1 MQSSGLLSD
10 GPVISPAAYAYR
22 SLDFRQIPPLLE
34 PKSWLSGGIL
44 KVRHAF
50 GLQSVG
56 VRTQGSR
63 LKIWTTKSCMN
74 SSEDIKRV
82 APLQLESSVGQFLSQ
97 ILQNHPHLLTA
108 AVDQQL
114 ERLQE
119 DRDAQAKDSV
129 AATDVLYKRIAEVK
143 AKEMQASLE
152 EIIYA
157 LVVHRFMD
165 ANISL
170 IPTISP
176 SSDPLGKVD
185 IWPYQEQKLMS
196 IHSMEAYEM
205 IESHLSLV
213 LGGSQ
218 FPDPL
223 DSVVQIS
230 KLRVGKLYAASI
242 MYGYFLKR
250 VDERFQLEQSVETL
264 PKHIEEESMPSENGL
279 PNDEIWD
286 VTSWFQAS
294 IGDDYE
300 GYHGT
305 SDPNEVKN
313 AYKLRSYVTH
323 LDGDTLQRYA
333 TIRSKAAVSI
343 IEKQTQ
349 ALFGRPDIKIAED
362 GTLDTSNDELI
373 GLTFAGLTN
382 LVLEAVAF
390 GSYLWQVES
399 YVDSRYSF
407 VNR

>member
-1 MQSSGLLSD
+1 
-10 GPVISPAAYAYR
+10 
-22 SLDFRQIPPLLE
+22 
-34 PKSWLSGGIL
+34 
-44 KVRHAF
+44 
-50 GLQSVG
+50 
-56 VRTQGSR
+56 
-63 LKIWTTKSCMN
+63 MN
-74 SSEDIKRV
+74 SSEDTKRV
-82 APLQLESSVGQFLSQ
+82 APLQLESSVGQFLYQ
-97 ILQNHPHLLTA
+97 ILQTHPHLLPA

-129 AATDVLYKRIAEVK
+129 SATDVLYKRIAEVK

-157 LVVHRFMD
+157 LIVHRFMNAD
-165 ANISL
+165 ISL
-170 IPTISP
+170 IPTILP
-176 SSDPLGKVD
+176 SADPLGKVD

-196 IHSMEAYEM
+196 IHSVEAYEM

-230 KLRVGKLYAASI
+230 KLKVGKLYAASI

-250 VDERFQLEQSVETL
+250 VDERFQLEQSMETL
-264 PKHIEEESMPSENGL
+264 PKQVQEESMPSENVL

-294 IGDDYE
+294 MGDEVE
-300 GYHGT
+300 GYHG
-305 SDPNEVKN
+305 SSEPNVAKN

-362 GTLDTSNDELI
+362 GTLGTSNDELI

-407 VNR
+407 MNS

>member
-10 GPVISPAAYAYR
+10 GPVSSPAACLYR

-34 PKSWLSGGIL
+34 HKSCLSGGML
-44 KVRHAF
+44 KVRPAF

-56 VRTQGSR
+56 IRTQGYK
-63 LKIWTTKSCMN
+63 LQIWTTK
-74 SSEDIKRV
+74 
-82 APLQLESSVGQFLSQ
+82 AF
-97 ILQNHPHLLTA
+97 
-108 AVDQQL
+108 DQQL

-129 AATDVLYKRIAEVK
+129 SATDVLYKRIAEVK

-157 LVVHRFMD
+157 LIVHRFMNAD
-165 ANISL
+165 ISL
-170 IPTISP
+170 IPTILP
-176 SSDPLGKVD
+176 SADPLGKVD

-196 IHSMEAYEM
+196 IHSVEAYEM

-230 KLRVGKLYAASI
+230 KLKV
-242 MYGYFLKR
+242 
-250 VDERFQLEQSVETL
+250 Q
-264 PKHIEEESMPSENGL
+264 EESMPSENVL

-294 IGDDYE
+294 MGDEVE
-300 GYHGT
+300 GYHG
-305 SDPNEVKN
+305 SSEPNVAKN

-362 GTLDTSNDELI
+362 GTLGTSNDELI

-407 VNR
+407 MNS